1 MSANR
6 VRDIDFWRGAVLI
19 AILIDHIPGN
29 PLENWTPRNFGLS
42 DSAEAFVFLSG
53 LSVGLIYLPRA
64 FKYGLEPV
72 AGGCLKRALKLYGVH
87 IALTVA
93 ALVVFGAAYWA
104 SGVPDLIQAHG
115 RAFVFGSPGN
125 GLLGLALLSHQLG
138 YFNILPLYIV
148 LMLWAPVAVALA
160 LRGPLLAL
168 TVSIGLYAAARA
180 FGLNLPNWPEPGGWF
195 FNPIAWQLVFT
206 LGVVAAILWRDGFP
220 RPAPWLVV
228 LSAVTVAGAALI
240 VTNEGGLAPG
250 LRDTATAHLDVAKQ
264 DLGLARLL
272 HFVALAYLIATATVF
287 GRFIAPV
294 VRGAFGN
301 AVQSLGRN
309 SLSVFAAGSFLSAC
323 GQAVLA
329 AASPHTSAGVER
341 VLGLAYTVASII
353 ILFAVAY
360 WIECRKAQRQRRRRT
375 ASTFARLAGAVC
387 ILFALSAAHA
397 EEGSCPSETAAFE
410 PNGAP
415 AAFAKV
421 RVGLP
426 NDILAIG
433 SSSTEGIGAS
443 SPANTYPARLEAELE
458 KQTGADFDVKNAGVG
473 GELAAK
479 TLNRLKGALKSGW
492 ARLVIWQVGTNDAIV
507 GVDET
512 LFRATVQAG
521 IAAAHAAGVP
531 MMLVGPQFTL
541 KTPDPVRYE
550 RFVKMVDDI
559 GAADHVPVLSRYAL
573 MKSWSA
579 KGAKAV
585 SLLLSGDGLHM
596 SDLGYRCLAHALAEA
611 LEGATEAKL

>member
-87 IALTVA
+87 IALTLA

-240 VTNEGGLAPG
+240 VTNEGGLGAWAARHGDRASRRRQAGSWTRAPDP
-250 LRDTATAHLDVAKQ
+250 LRRIGVSDCDGDGVRAIYRA
-264 DLGLARLL
+264 GGP
-272 HFVALAYLIATATVF
+272 
-287 GRFIAPV
+287 GRFRQCGPKSRPQQPV
-294 VRGAFGN
+294 GFRHRVILERLRPSRIGGRFTPYVCRG
-301 AVQSLGRN
+301 
-309 SLSVFAAGSFLSAC
+309 
-323 GQAVLA
+323 
-329 AASPHTSAGVER
+329 
-341 VLGLAYTVASII
+341 
-353 ILFAVAY
+353 
-360 WIECRKAQRQRRRRT
+360 
-375 ASTFARLAGAVC
+375 
-387 ILFALSAAHA
+387 
-397 EEGSCPSETAAFE
+397 
-410 PNGAP
+410 
-415 AAFAKV
+415 
-421 RVGLP
+421 
-426 NDILAIG
+426 
-433 SSSTEGIGAS
+433 
-443 SPANTYPARLEAELE
+443 
-458 KQTGADFDVKNAGVG
+458 
-473 GELAAK
+473 
-479 TLNRLKGALKSGW
+479 
-492 ARLVIWQVGTNDAIV
+492 
-507 GVDET
+507 
-512 LFRATVQAG
+512 
-521 IAAAHAAGVP
+521 
-531 MMLVGPQFTL
+531 
-541 KTPDPVRYE
+541 
-550 RFVKMVDDI
+550 
-559 GAADHVPVLSRYAL
+559 
-573 MKSWSA
+573 
-579 KGAKAV
+579 
-585 SLLLSGDGLHM
+585 
-596 SDLGYRCLAHALAEA
+596 
-611 LEGATEAKL
+611 